1 MINVFLFIKKM
12 STSTVKKSYCGIL
25 NGDPKIIAMKLKR
38 PKAPPMQVYNLNQ
51 FDKIINRANLTQVN
65 EPKKLSISN

>member
-1 MINVFLFIKKM
+1 M
-12 STSTVKKSYCGIL
+12 STNAVKKSYSGIL

-51 FDKIINRANLTQVN
+51 FDKIINHTNLTRVN
-65 EPKKLSISN
+65 ESKKLSVSN